1 MENTFVQ
8 LWQVR
13 YIVFY
18 PNLSKSIFSYFTHYS
33 RILPVAFKA
42 VILLSL
48 SRWRLRFVW
57 FSKRRFLSKNTGLF
71 KSKTENK
78 RNSSIYSSYS
88 VLRWLD
94 FLSRNWLM
102 TSCVLLKERCQFN
115 IGILIFNIFSSSRP
129 SIWSFHVTEQS
140 VFPCGRNRALLHSF
154 QNNTQPQLSVIIFC
168 NSGAPSP
175 ATPWRE
181 SRRSGNLQV
190 SANTTFEEFLL
201 WYLMLLYRLYRR
213 ICNFIIDFKGFT
225 LIRFDM
231 KINIRIES
239 DCLFNITRLAPLKSL
254 SSSLPLTMDDFASS
268 I

>member
-1 MENTFVQ
+1 MSSFVQ

-18 PNLSKSIFSYFTHYS
+18 PNLPKSILYFYS

-71 KSKTENK
+71 KSKTENRK
-78 RNSSIYSSYS
+78 NVLTSSIYSSYS

-115 IGILIFNIFSSSRP
+115 IGILIFNIFPHPVLQSGPFMWRSRAYSP
-129 SIWSFHVTEQS
+129 VVETERYFIVS
-140 VFPCGRNRALLHSF
+140 RIILSLSF
-154 QNNTQPQLSVIIFC
+154 Q
-168 NSGAPSP
+168 
-175 ATPWRE
+175 W
-181 SRRSGNLQV
+181 
-190 SANTTFEEFLL
+190 
-201 WYLMLLYRLYRR
+201 
-213 ICNFIIDFKGFT
+213 
-225 LIRFDM
+225 
-231 KINIRIES
+231 
-239 DCLFNITRLAPLKSL
+239 
-254 SSSLPLTMDDFASS
+254 
-268 I
+268 